1 MEKLTKERYQSWLKN
16 LEEINKND
24 FKALKEIKDEDVLND
39 MFYRELEFGTGGLR
53 GVMGIGTNR
62 MNIYT
67 VSKASLG
74 FASYLNNHYDY
85 PSIAIGYDSRNNSE
99 LFAHQSAA
107 IFASK
112 GIKTYIY
119 KELEPT
125 PCLSYAVRELKCSG
139 GIIIT
144 ASHNPAK
151 YNGYKVYNDEG
162 QQITLE
168 AANEV
173 IGYISKIDEFKELR
187 NVGSFEDLMD
197 DGDIEYI
204 NDLMI
209 DDFIRDTLAVSITKD
224 FSKKDVHIV
233 YTPLNGTGLKP
244 VTRTLKEAGFANVI
258 VPVEQEL
265 PNGNFPTCPYPN
277 PEILEAMQVGINLC
291 KKTHADLLIATDPDC
306 DRCGIGVNYNGDFK
320 LLSGNEV
327 AILLLDFIA
336 NQEKLPKRPV
346 AVRSIVSTSAVDKV
360 AEKYDIEMRKVLT
373 GFKFIGE
380 QICELEKAD
389 EIDRYIFGFEESYGY
404 LTDVKVRDKDAVNA
418 SLIIAEMFNYYHG
431 KHINLV
437 DKLHEIY
444 SEIGYY
450 DNSLITDEFPGEV
463 GMKIMQGMMEFFHEE
478 SADSISKIFGSKLIT
493 KYDYL
498 NSVETTNE
506 KETKINLPSSDVLTF
521 VFEDRSR
528 ITIRPSGTEPK
539 IKTYIEVV
547 GSSLENSIEEKEAK
561 TSRIKLFYKNYLE
574 AKK

>member
-1 MEKLTKERYQSWLKN
+1 MEKLTNERYQSWLKN
-16 LEEINKND
+16 LETINNKD
-24 FKALKEIKDEDVLND
+24 YKVLKDIKDEDVLND

-53 GVMGIGTNR
+53 GIMGIGTNR

-67 VSKASLG
+67 VSKASFG
-74 FASYLNNHYDY
+74 FASYLNNHYKN
-85 PSIAIGYDSRNNSE
+85 PSIAIGYDSRNNSQ
-99 LFAHQSAA
+99 LFARQSAA
-107 IFASK
+107 IFASR

-144 ASHNPAK
+144 ASHNPGK

-173 IGYISKIDEFKELR
+173 IGYISKIDEFQELKT
-187 NVGSFEDLMD
+187 VETFEDLMIES
-197 DGDIEYI
+197 DIEYI

-209 DDFIRDTLAVSITKD
+209 EDFIEDTLAVSITKD
-224 FSKKDVHIV
+224 FSQKDVHIV

-244 VTRTLKEAGFANVI
+244 VMKTLKKAGFSNVI
-258 VPVEQEL
+258 VPIEQEN
-265 PNGNFPTCPYPN
+265 PDGNFPTCPYPN
-277 PEILEAMQVGINLC
+277 PEILEAMQVGIKLC
-291 KKTHADLLIATDPDC
+291 KKTNADLLIATDPDC
-306 DRCGIGVNYNGDFK
+306 DRCGIGVNYKGDFK

-336 NQEKLPKRPV
+336 NQEKLPNNPV
-346 AVRSIVSTSAVDKV
+346 AVRSVVSSSAVDKV
-360 AEKYDIEMRKVLT
+360 AKKYGIEMRKVLT

-380 QICELEKAD
+380 QICELEKAN
-389 EIDRYIFGFEESYGY
+389 EINRYIFGFEESYGY
-404 LTDVKVRDKDAVNA
+404 LTNVKVRDKDAVNA
-418 SLIIAEMFNYYHG
+418 SLIIAEMFNFYHER
-431 KHINLV
+431 HINLI
-437 DKLHEIY
+437 DKLYEIY
-444 SEIGYY
+444 SEIGFYN
-450 DNSLITDEFPGEV
+450 NSLITDEFPGEV
-463 GMKIMQGMMEFFHEE
+463 GMKIMQGMMDFFHQE

-498 NSVETTNE
+498 NSIEITNGN
-506 KETKINLPSSDVLTF
+506 KIKINLPSSDVLTF
-521 VFEDRSR
+521 VFEDRSS

-547 GSSLENSIEEKEAK
+547 GSSLNDSLNEKEMK
-561 TSRIKLFYKNYLE
+561 TTTIKAFYKSYLE
-574 AKK
+574 SKK

>member
-1 MEKLTKERYQSWLKN
+1 MEKLTTERYQSRLKN
-16 LEEINKND
+16 LEKINKND
-24 FKALKEIKDEDVLND
+24 YKALKEIEDEDLLND

-67 VSKASLG
+67 VSKASFG
-74 FASYLNNHYDY
+74 FASYLNNHYDH
-85 PSIAIGYDSRNNSE
+85 PSIAIGYDSRNNSQ
-99 LFAHQSAA
+99 LFARQSAA
-107 IFASK
+107 IFASR

-144 ASHNPAK
+144 ASHNPGK

-173 IGYISKIDEFKELR
+173 IGYISKIDEFQELET
-187 NVGSFEDLMD
+187 VETFDDLMIE
-197 DGDIEYI
+197 GDIEYI

-209 DDFIRDTLAVSITKD
+209 EDFINDTLAVSITKD
-224 FSKKDVHIV
+224 FSKKAVHIV

-244 VTRTLKEAGFANVI
+244 VMKTLKKAGFTNVI
-258 VPVEQEL
+258 VPVEQEN
-265 PNGNFPTCPYPN
+265 PDGNFPTCPYPN

-291 KKTHADLLIATDPDC
+291 KKTNADLLIATDPDC
-306 DRCGIGVNYNGDFK
+306 DRCGIGVNYNGNFK

-336 NQEKLPKRPV
+336 NKEKLPKNPV
-346 AVRSIVSTSAVDKV
+346 AVRSVVSSSAVDKV
-360 AEKYDIEMRKVLT
+360 AEKYGIEMRKVLT

-380 QICELEKAD
+380 QICELEKAN
-389 EIDRYIFGFEESYGY
+389 EINRYIFGFEESYGY
-404 LTDVKVRDKDAVNA
+404 LTNVKVRDKDAVNA
-418 SLIIAEMFNYYHG
+418 SLIIAEMFNFYHER
-431 KHINLV
+431 HINLI
-437 DKLHEIY
+437 DKLYEIY
-444 SEIGYY
+444 SEIGFYN
-450 DNSLITDEFPGEV
+450 NSLITDEFPGEV
-463 GMKIMQGMMEFFHEE
+463 GMKIMQGMMDFFHKE
-478 SADSISKIFGSKLIT
+478 SADSISEIFGSKLVT

-498 NSVETTNE
+498 NSIEITNGTE
-506 KETKINLPSSDVLTF
+506 KKINLPSSDVLTF
-521 VFEDRSR
+521 VFEDRSS

-547 GSSLENSIEEKEAK
+547 GSSLDNSLEEKDLK
-561 TSRIKLFYKNYLE
+561 TARIKSFYKDYLE
-574 AKK
+574 SKK

>member
-1 MEKLTKERYQSWLKN
+1 MEKLTNERYQSWLKN
-16 LEEINKND
+16 LETINNKD
-24 FKALKEIKDEDVLND
+24 YKVLKDIKDEDVLND

-53 GVMGIGTNR
+53 GIMGIGTNR

-67 VSKASLG
+67 VSKASFG
-74 FASYLNNHYDY
+74 FASYLNNHYKN
-85 PSIAIGYDSRNNSE
+85 PSIAIGYDSRNNSQ
-99 LFAHQSAA
+99 LFARQSAA
-107 IFASK
+107 IFASR

-144 ASHNPAK
+144 ASHNPGK

-173 IGYISKIDEFKELR
+173 IGYISKIDEFQELKT
-187 NVGSFEDLMD
+187 VETFEDLMIES
-197 DGDIEYI
+197 DIEYI

-209 DDFIRDTLAVSITKD
+209 EDFIEDTLAVSITKD
-224 FSKKDVHIV
+224 FSQKDVHIV

-244 VTRTLKEAGFANVI
+244 VMKTLKKAGFSNVI
-258 VPVEQEL
+258 VPIEQEN
-265 PNGNFPTCPYPN
+265 PDGNFPTCPYPN
-277 PEILEAMQVGINLC
+277 PEILEAMQVGIKLC
-291 KKTHADLLIATDPDC
+291 KKTNADLLIATDPDC
-306 DRCGIGVNYNGDFK
+306 DRCGIGVNYKGDFK

-336 NQEKLPKRPV
+336 NQEKLPNNPV
-346 AVRSIVSTSAVDKV
+346 AVRSVVSSSAVDKV
-360 AEKYDIEMRKVLT
+360 AKKYGIEMRKVLT

-380 QICELEKAD
+380 QICELEKAN
-389 EIDRYIFGFEESYGY
+389 EINRYIFGFEESYGY
-404 LTDVKVRDKDAVNA
+404 LTNVKVRDKDAVNA
-418 SLIIAEMFNYYHG
+418 SLIIAEMFNFYHER
-431 KHINLV
+431 HINLI
-437 DKLHEIY
+437 DKLYEIY
-444 SEIGYY
+444 SEIGFYN
-450 DNSLITDEFPGEV
+450 NSLITDEFPGEV
-463 GMKIMQGMMEFFHEE
+463 GMKIMQGMMDFFHQE

-498 NSVETTNE
+498 NSIEITNGN
-506 KETKINLPSSDVLTF
+506 KIKINLPSSDVLTF
-521 VFEDRSR
+521 VFEDRSS

-547 GSSLENSIEEKEAK
+547 GSSLNDSLNEKETK
-561 TSRIKLFYKNYLE
+561 TTTIKAFYKSYLE
-574 AKK
+574 SKK